1 MENSL
6 SQVTTNVDL
15 NSLVAQAA
23 QAQAQEQLHSIL
35 FTVGIVVLVVII
47 LLYIAYFQ
55 LISRKN
61 KVREA
66 LASIDVQ
73 LKKRYDLI
81 PNILFLANKF
91 MEHERSLLDDINKL
105 RTEAVKM
112 KSNLDNV
119 AEKIALDNEIKNKM
133 GQLMVSV
140 ENYPQLKS
148 DQTMIQAMATYSE
161 VEEHIAAARRFYN
174 SAVLDLNNAVEIIPS
189 KWFAQSLGIKS
200 ELPYFEITNEKER
213 ENIDAKAFFS

>member
-1 MENSL
+1 MEP
-6 SQVTTNVDL
+6 TIPVDI
-15 NSLVAQAA
+15 NSLVQQAA
-23 QAQAQEQLHSIL
+23 QAQAQAQLYGTLKTI
-35 FTVGIVVLVVII
+35 GVVICVI
-47 LLYIAYFQ
+47 LVLLYIAYVK
-55 LISRKN
+55 LIAKKN

-81 PNILFLANKF
+81 PNILFMANKF
-91 MEHERSLLDDINKL
+91 MEHERGLLDDITKL

-112 KSNLDNV
+112 SSNFDNV
-119 AEKIALDNEIKNKM
+119 KEKIALDAEIKNKM

-148 DQTMIQAMATYSE
+148 DQTMIQAMSTYNE

-174 SAVLDLNNAVEIIPS
+174 SAVLDLNNAV
-189 KWFAQSLGIKS
+189 
-200 ELPYFEITNEKER
+200 
-213 ENIDAKAFFS
+213 